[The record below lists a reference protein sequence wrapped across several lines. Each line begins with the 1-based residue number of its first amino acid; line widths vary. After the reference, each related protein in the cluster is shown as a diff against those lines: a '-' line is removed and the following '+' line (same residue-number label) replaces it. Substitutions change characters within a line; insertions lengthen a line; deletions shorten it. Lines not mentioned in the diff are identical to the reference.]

1 VFYSFGIVVWEIV
14 TRQLPFQNYRFNYQ
28 VLDAVTRGER
38 PALPSSCPSELAT
51 LIQGCWRADPCERP
65 SFAEIDNH
73 LTAISAYL

>member
-38 PALPSSCPSELAT
+38 PALPNNCSSELET
-51 LIQGCWRADPCERP
+51 LIRDCWTADPGGRP
-65 SFAEIDNH
+65 SFSEIESR
-73 LTAISAYL
+73 LTTITA